1 MRTDW
6 EHLRMVSASA
16 ISPVLAYYTPTKGFL
31 LALVLAFAFN
41 IYAGMKADGVSFTCC
56 ERVVVVIAVAAAI
69 LANGNNRRDDWGP
82 MAAMMGGGMNNWMN
96 NPFAYLMFLALFRNG
111 GFGFGGDGAGAG
123 TATQGIET
131 QAQLNAIRT
140 QLQDNQNAD
149 CIKSAIQGNGF
160 ALSQLA
166 QTLNIDFNTLQRCC
180 CDVQAAIQQVAGQV
194 GFSAERVINA
204 VNLGDCNVIQALQN
218 CCCQTQRQI
227 ADFRGDLFLQN
238 CKDTAELRNG
248 QRDLGFAITQGFSS
262 TAFQAQQDKC
272 DILRAGQ
279 DNTQRI
285 IDTLNN
291 HWKDE
296 QALKIQDLK
305 FELSQERQNSL
316 INERFNRLGNC
327 GCGGNSCGCGCGQ

>member
-1 MRTDW
+1 MGETVEKIYCCDRDNNDN
-6 EHLRMVSASA
+6 
-16 ISPVLAYYTPTKGFL
+16 
-31 LALVLAFAFN
+31 AL
-41 IYAGMKADGVSFTCC
+41 
-56 ERVVVVIAVAAAI
+56 AAAI

-111 GFGFGGDGAGAG
+111 GFGFGDGNGAGV
-123 TATQGIET
+123 ATQGIET

-166 QTLNIDFNTLQRCC
+166 QTLNIDFNTLQKCC

-248 QRDLGFAITQGFSS
+248 QRDLGVAIAQGF
-262 TAFQAQQDKC
+262 AQVGYQAQVDKC

-305 FELSQERQNSL
+305 FELSQERQNNL

-327 GCGGNSCGCGCGQ
+327 GCGWNNNCGCGNGCGC

>member
-1 MRTDW
+1 MGETVEKIYCCDRDNNDN
-6 EHLRMVSASA
+6 
-16 ISPVLAYYTPTKGFL
+16 
-31 LALVLAFAFN
+31 AL
-41 IYAGMKADGVSFTCC
+41 
-56 ERVVVVIAVAAAI
+56 AAAI

-96 NPFAYLMFLALFRNG
+96 NPFAYLMFMALLRNG
-111 GFGFGGDGAGAG
+111 GFGFGDGNGAGI
-123 TATQGIET
+123 ATQGIET

-140 QLQDNQNAD
+140 QLQDNQNAG

-166 QTLNIDFNTLQRCC
+166 QTLNIDFNTLQKCC

-194 GFSAERVINA
+194 GFSAECVIAAIERGNSGLLAA
-204 VNLGDCNVIQALQN
+204 VKDY
-218 CCCQTQRQI
+218 CCQTQKELIQM
-227 ADFRGDLFLQN
+227 AGDIKLQN
-238 CKDTAELRNG
+238 CQMTGELRNG
-248 QRDLGFAITQGFSS
+248 QRNLGFAITQGFSA

-305 FELSQERQNSL
+305 FELSQERQNNL

-327 GCGGNSCGCGCGQ
+327 GCGWNNNCGCGNGCGC

>member
-1 MRTDW
+1 MGETVEKIYCCDRDNNDN
-6 EHLRMVSASA
+6 
-16 ISPVLAYYTPTKGFL
+16 
-31 LALVLAFAFN
+31 AL
-41 IYAGMKADGVSFTCC
+41 
-56 ERVVVVIAVAAAI
+56 AAAI

-111 GFGFGGDGAGAG
+111 GFGFGGDGAG

-166 QTLNIDFNTLQRCC
+166 QTLNIDFNTLQKCC

-227 ADFRGDLFLQN
+227 ADFRADIQLQN
-238 CKDTAELRNG
+238 CKDTGELRNG
-248 QRDLGFAITQGFSS
+248 QRDLGFAITQGFASS
-262 TAFQAQQDKC
+262 AYETQRQTC
-272 DILRAGQ
+272 DILNAGK

-296 QALKIQDLK
+296 QALQIQDLK
-305 FELSQERQNSL
+305 FQLSQERQNNL
-316 INERFNRLGNC
+316 INERFNRLNGNYGCGNGC
-327 GCGGNSCGCGCGQ
+327 GCGNSCGCGCGQ

>member
-1 MRTDW
+1 MGEVT
-6 EHLRMVSASA
+6 E
-16 ISPVLAYYTPTKGFL
+16 K
-31 LALVLAFAFN
+31 
-41 IYAGMKADGVSFTCC
+41 IYCC
-56 ERVVVVIAVAAAI
+56 DRGDNDNTLTAAI
-69 LANGNNRRDDWGP
+69 LAGNNRRDDWGP

-111 GFGFGGDGAGAG
+111 GFGFGDGNCAGV
-123 TATQGIET
+123 ATQGIET

-166 QTLNIDFNTLQRCC
+166 QTLNIDFNTLQKCC

-227 ADFRGDLFLQN
+227 ADFRADIQLQN
-238 CKDTAELRNG
+238 CKDTGELRNG
-248 QRDLGFAITQGFSS
+248 QRDLGSAITQGFAATSYE
-262 TAFQAQQDKC
+262 TQHQTC
-272 DILRAGQ
+272 DIINNANA
-279 DNTQRI
+279 NTQRI
-285 IDTLNN
+285 IDTLNS
-291 HWKDE
+291 HWSDE
-296 QALKIQDLK
+296 KSLQIQDLK
-305 FELSQERQNSL
+305 FQLSQERQNNLLLS
-316 INERFNRLGNC
+316 RLGGNGC
-327 GCGGNSCGCGCGQ
+327 GCGNNCGCGCGQ

>member
-1 MRTDW
+1 M
-6 EHLRMVSASA
+6 E
-16 ISPVLAYYTPTKGFL
+16 PVERIYCCDRDNNDN
-31 LALVLAFAFN
+31 AL
-41 IYAGMKADGVSFTCC
+41 
-56 ERVVVVIAVAAAI
+56 AAAI

-96 NPFAYLMFLALFRNG
+96 NPFAYLMFM
-111 GFGFGGDGAGAG
+111 
-123 TATQGIET
+123 
-131 QAQLNAIRT
+131 AQLNAIRT

-149 CIKSAIQGNGF
+149 YIKSAIQGNGF

-166 QTLNIDFNTLQRCC
+166 QTLNIDFNTLQKCC

-227 ADFRGDLFLQN
+227 ADFRADLLLQN
-238 CKDTAELRNG
+238 CKDTSEIRNG
-248 QRDLGFAITQGFSS
+248 QRDLGFAITQGFSA

-305 FELSQERQNSL
+305 FELSQERQNNLLLS
-316 INERFNRLGNC
+316 RLGGNGC
-327 GCGGNSCGCGCGQ
+327 GCNNSCGCGCGQ

>member
-1 MRTDW
+1 MGETVEKIYCCDRDNNDN
-6 EHLRMVSASA
+6 
-16 ISPVLAYYTPTKGFL
+16 
-31 LALVLAFAFN
+31 AL
-41 IYAGMKADGVSFTCC
+41 
-56 ERVVVVIAVAAAI
+56 AAAI

-96 NPFAYLMFLALFRNG
+96 NPFAYLMFMALLRNG
-111 GFGFGGDGAGAG
+111 GFGFGGDGAGA
-123 TATQGIET
+123 ATQGIET

-140 QLQDNQNAD
+140 QLQDNQNAN

-166 QTLNIDFNTLQRCC
+166 QTLNIDFNTLQKCC
-180 CDVQAAIQQVAGQV
+180 CDVQAAI
-194 GFSAERVINA
+194 
-204 VNLGDCNVIQALQN
+204 
-218 CCCQTQRQI
+218 
-227 ADFRGDLFLQN
+227 QN

-305 FELSQERQNSL
+305 FELSQERQNNL

>member
-1 MRTDW
+1 
-6 EHLRMVSASA
+6 
-16 ISPVLAYYTPTKGFL
+16 
-31 LALVLAFAFN
+31 
-41 IYAGMKADGVSFTCC
+41 
-56 ERVVVVIAVAAAI
+56 
-69 LANGNNRRDDWGP
+69 
-82 MAAMMGGGMNNWMN
+82 
-96 NPFAYLMFLALFRNG
+96 MFLALFRNG
-111 GFGFGGDGAGAG
+111 GFGFGDGNGAGI
-123 TATQGIET
+123 ATQGIET

-166 QTLNIDFNTLQRCC
+166 QTLNIDFNTLQKCC

-227 ADFRGDLFLQN
+227 ADFRADIQLQN
-238 CKDTAELRNG
+238 CKDTGELRNG
-248 QRDLGFAITQGFSS
+248 QRDLGFAITQGFASS
-262 TAFQAQQDKC
+262 AYETQRQTC
-272 DILRAGQ
+272 DILNAGK

-296 QALKIQDLK
+296 QALQIQDLK
-305 FELSQERQNSL
+305 FQKSMESL
-316 INERFNRLGNC
+316 GLTIPSHVTPGDAAYLANMYYADLYPDPLKDEASCLRAAYKVANDPDGYEGMIFCRWTADAIGKAISINWEKFV
-327 GCGGNSCGCGCGQ
+327 

>member
-1 MRTDW
+1 MGETVEKIYCCDRGDNDN
-6 EHLRMVSASA
+6 
-16 ISPVLAYYTPTKGFL
+16 
-31 LALVLAFAFN
+31 AL
-41 IYAGMKADGVSFTCC
+41 
-56 ERVVVVIAVAAAI
+56 AAAI
-69 LANGNNRRDDWGP
+69 LAGNNRRDDWGP

-96 NPFAYLMFLALFRNG
+96 NPFAYLMFMALLRNG
-111 GFGFGGDGAGAG
+111 GFGFGGDDAG

-160 ALSQLA
+160 A
-166 QTLNIDFNTLQRCC
+166 
-180 CDVQAAIQQVAGQV
+180 
-194 GFSAERVINA
+194 
-204 VNLGDCNVIQALQN
+204 
-218 CCCQTQRQI
+218 
-227 ADFRGDLFLQN
+227 
-238 CKDTAELRNG
+238 
-248 QRDLGFAITQGFSS
+248 ITQGFSA

-305 FELSQERQNSL
+305 FELSQERQNNYFARL
-316 INERFNRLGNC
+316 INGGC

>member
-1 MRTDW
+1 MEGIEKIICCDRGDNDN
-6 EHLRMVSASA
+6 
-16 ISPVLAYYTPTKGFL
+16 
-31 LALVLAFAFN
+31 AL
-41 IYAGMKADGVSFTCC
+41 
-56 ERVVVVIAVAAAI
+56 AAAI
-69 LANGNNRRDDWGP
+69 MANGRRDDNNLWP
-82 MAAMMGGGMNNWMN
+82 LAMMNGGFGANNWMN

-111 GFGFGGDGAGAG
+111 GFGGWGDGNG
-123 TATQGIET
+123 TGVATQGIET

-149 CIKSAIQGNGF
+149 CIKSAIQGNAF
-160 ALSQLA
+160 AISQLA
-166 QTLNIDFNTLQRCC
+166 QTLNIDFNTLQKCC

-204 VNLGDCNVIQALQN
+204 VDRGDCNIIQALQN

-227 ADFRGDLFLQN
+227 ADFRGDILLQN

-248 QRDLGFAITQGFSS
+248 QRDLGVAITQGFSS

-272 DILRAGQ
+272 DIIRAGQ

-296 QALKIQDLK
+296 QANQIQDLK
-305 FELSQERQNSL
+305 FQLSQERQN
-316 INERFNRLGNC
+316 RLLLSRLGGNC
-327 GCGGNSCGCGCGQ
+327 GCDNGCGCGNGSCF

>member
-1 MRTDW
+1 MGEVT
-6 EHLRMVSASA
+6 EKV
-16 ISPVLAYYTPTKGFL
+16 Y
-31 LALVLAFAFN
+31 
-41 IYAGMKADGVSFTCC
+41 CC
-56 ERVVVVIAVAAAI
+56 NRGDNDNTLAAAI
-69 LANGNNRRDDWGP
+69 LAGNNRRDDWGP

-96 NPFAYLMFLALFRNG
+96 NPFAYLMFLALLRNG
-111 GFGFGGDGAGAG
+111 GFGFGDGNGAGV
-123 TATQGIET
+123 ATQGVET

-166 QTLNIDFNTLQRCC
+166 QTLNIDFNTLQKCC

-285 IDTLNN
+285 DDTLNN

-296 QALKIQDLK
+296 QALQIQGLK
-305 FELSQERQNSL
+305 FQLSQERQNNL
-316 INERFNRLGNC
+316 INERFNRLNGNY
-327 GCGGNSCGCGCGQ
+327 GCGNGCGCGCGCGQ

>member
-1 MRTDW
+1 MGECVEKIYCCDRDNNDN
-6 EHLRMVSASA
+6 
-16 ISPVLAYYTPTKGFL
+16 
-31 LALVLAFAFN
+31 AL
-41 IYAGMKADGVSFTCC
+41 
-56 ERVVVVIAVAAAI
+56 AAAI
-69 LANGNNRRDDWGP
+69 LANGGYRRDNDSPWA
-82 MAAMMGGGMNNWMN
+82 MAAMMNGGMNGMNAWAN

-111 GFGFGGDGAGAG
+111 GFGFGDGHGAGV
-123 TATQGIET
+123 ATQGIET

-149 CIKSAIQGNGF
+149 CIKQAIQGNGF

-166 QTLNIDFNTLQRCC
+166 QTLNIDFNTLQKCC

-194 GFSAERVINA
+194 GFSAERVIA
-204 VNLGDCNVIQALQN
+204 AIERGNLGLLAAVKD
-218 CCCQTQRQI
+218 CCCQTQKELIQM
-227 ADFRGDLFLQN
+227 AGDIKLQN
-238 CKDTAELRNG
+238 CQMTAELRNG
-248 QRDLGFAITQGFSS
+248 QRDLGFAITQGFSA

-305 FELSQERQNSL
+305 FELSQERQNNL
-316 INERFNRLGNC
+316 INERFNRLNGNYGCGWNNNC
-327 GCGGNSCGCGCGQ
+327 GCGNGCGC

>member
-1 MRTDW
+1 MGETVEKIYCCDRDNNDN
-6 EHLRMVSASA
+6 
-16 ISPVLAYYTPTKGFL
+16 
-31 LALVLAFAFN
+31 AL
-41 IYAGMKADGVSFTCC
+41 
-56 ERVVVVIAVAAAI
+56 AAAI

-82 MAAMMGGGMNNWMN
+82 MAAMMGGGMNSWMN

-111 GFGFGGDGAGAG
+111 GFGFGGDGAG

-149 CIKSAIQGNGF
+149 CIKSTIQGNGF

-166 QTLNIDFNTLQRCC
+166 QTLNIDFNTLQKCC

-227 ADFRGDLFLQN
+227 ADFRADIQLQS
-238 CKDTAELRNG
+238 CKDTSEIRNG
-248 QRDLGFAITQGFSS
+248 QRDLGVAIAQGF
-262 TAFQAQQDKC
+262 AQVGYQAQVDKC

-305 FELSQERQNSL
+305 FELSQERQNNL